1 MWARAALTALT
12 LLAFAPAV
20 LAAHIPAPTGYVN
33 DYANLLTAEQA
44 KTLDDQLKQVDEK
57 TGNEIAVAIVN
68 TVGDDTIEEFAVRT
82 FEEWKIGKEDKD
94 NGVLLLVA
102 KDDRR
107 LRIEVGY
114 GLEGTITD
122 AKAGSIIR
130 NQISPRFAEGNYNA
144 GITAGL
150 AQLQSEI
157 SRDEANISPLPQPAP
172 KGQDEGLPFWLL
184 FLAWPL
190 MTYIGAFL
198 GRTKSWWLGGILGA
212 AAGAGLGTF
221 INASLIAAGVLG
233 AFGLLL
239 DYLLSRNYRERRRH
253 DQDTSFWGSGGG
265 FFGGGGGGGGGF
277 GGFGGGGSGG
287 GGASGRW

>member
-1 MWARAALTALT
+1 MWARATLTILT
-12 LLAFAPAV
+12 LLAFAPTA
-20 LAAHIPAPTGYVN
+20 LASHIPAPTGYVN
-33 DYANLLTAEQA
+33 DFAQLLTTEQA
-44 KTLDDQLKQVDEK
+44 KSLDTQLKQFDEK
-57 TGNEIAVAIVN
+57 TGNEIAVATVN
-68 TVGDDTIEEFAVRT
+68 TIGDDTVEEFTVRA

-130 NQISPRFAEGNYNA
+130 NHISPRFAEGNYYA

-157 SRDEANISPLPQPAP
+157 SQDEANISPLPQRAP
-172 KGQDEGLPFWLL
+172 QPQNEGLPFWML

-239 DYLLSRNYRERRRH
+239 DYILSRNYRERRSR

-265 FFGGGGGGGGGF
+265 FFGGGGGGGF